1 MIDSI
6 IHSTLLLAVPIVLA
20 ALGGAIHRR
29 AGVVNIGLEGQM
41 LVGAFAGIVASAAT
55 GSWVVGVLAGGAAGA
70 LAGLIMSLVITR
82 LSANE
87 IIVGLGFNIVVLG
100 IVGFVLRSNFG
111 VSGTLRFPDQPRI
124 PKLTIP
130 GLGDVPVLGAI
141 VSGKDVLF
149 WFAVVLVP
157 VLAWLFANTRWGI
170 RTRATGA
177 NDFATASL
185 GVRTLAVRDL
195 AGSLAGLL
203 AGLGGVSLALGVSGL
218 FNENMIAGRGF
229 VALAAFYFG
238 RSKPLP
244 TALACLLFS
253 FFDALQIRMQTT
265 SSFPTDLIQTLPY
278 VAVVAVLAWTGY
290 TSLRRRTRAAV

>member
-6 IHSTLLLAVPIVLA
+6 INSTLLLAVPLVLA

-41 LVGAFAGIVASAAT
+41 LAGAFIGVLASAAS
-55 GSWVVGVLAGGAAGA
+55 GSWLVGVLAGAGAGA
-70 LAGLIMSLVITR
+70 LTGLIMSLVITR

-100 IVGFVLRSNFG
+100 IVGFALRAVFG

-124 PKLTIP
+124 PRIVIP
-130 GLGDVPVLGAI
+130 GLSEVPVLGAI
-141 VSGKDVLF
+141 LSGKDVLF
-149 WFAVVLVP
+149 WLSVALIP
-157 VLAWLFANTRWGI
+157 LLAWAFANTRWGI
-170 RTRATGA
+170 RTRATGVGA
-177 NDFATASL
+177 PAAASL
-185 GVRTLAVRDL
+185 GVRTLGLRDA
-195 AGSLAGLL
+195 AGTLAGLL
-203 AGLGGVSLALGVSGL
+203 AGLGGVALALGVSGL

-238 RSKPLP
+238 RARPLP

-253 FFDALQIRMQTT
+253 FFDALQVRLQTGGGL
-265 SSFPTDLIQTLPY
+265 SADLIQTLPY
-278 VAVVAVLAWTGY
+278 IAVVAVLAWTGY
-290 TSLRRRTRAAV
+290 TGLRRSTRVAA

>member
-6 IHSTLLLAVPIVLA
+6 INSTLLLAVPIVLA

-29 AGVVNIGLEGQM
+29 AGVVNIGLDGQM
-41 LVGAFAGIVASAAT
+41 LVGAFTGILASAST
-55 GSWVVGVLAGGAAGA
+55 GNWIVGVLVGAVAGA
-70 LAGLIMSLVITR
+70 ISGFIMSLIITR

-100 IVGFVLRSNFG
+100 IVGFVLRSLFE

-124 PKLTIP
+124 PRIVIP
-130 GLGDVPVLGAI
+130 GIDEIPVLGAI
-141 VSGKDVLF
+141 LSGKDILF
-149 WFAVVLVP
+149 WLAVILVP
-157 VLAWLFANTRWGI
+157 ILAWVFLNTRWGI
-170 RTRATGA
+170 RTRATGT
-177 NDFATASL
+177 NEFATASL
-185 GVRTLAVRDL
+185 GIRTLGIRDA
-195 AGSLAGLL
+195 AGTIAGML
-203 AGLGGVSLALGVSGL
+203 AGLGGVALALGVSGL

-238 RSKPLP
+238 RSRPLP

-253 FFDALQIRMQTT
+253 FFDAVQIRLQTN
-265 SSFPTDLIQTLPY
+265 SQFPTDLIQTLPY

-290 TSLRRRTRAAV
+290 TSLRRRTRVAV

>member
-6 IHSTLLLAVPIVLA
+6 IGSTLLLAVPIVLA
-20 ALGGAIHRR
+20 ALGGAVHHR

-41 LVGAFAGIVASAAT
+41 LVGAFSGILASAAS
-55 GSWVVGVLAGGAAGA
+55 GSWIVGVLVGGAAGA
-70 LAGLIMSLVITR
+70 IAGLIMSLVITR

-100 IVGFVLRSNFG
+100 IVGFVLRSVYG

-124 PKLTIP
+124 PRIDIP
-130 GLGDVPVLGAI
+130 GVADVPVLGAI
-141 VSGKDVLF
+141 VSGKDILF
-149 WFAVVLVP
+149 WLAVVLVP
-157 VLAWLFANTRWGI
+157 VLAWVFTNTRWGI

-177 NDFATASL
+177 NEFATASL
-185 GVRTLAVRDL
+185 GVRTLAIRDL
-195 AGSLAGLL
+195 AGSIAGLL
-203 AGLGGVSLALGVSGL
+203 AGLGGVALALGVSGL

-238 RSKPLP
+238 RSRPLP

-253 FFDALQIRMQTT
+253 FFDALQVRLQTT
-265 SSFPTDLIQTLPY
+265 SQFPTDLIQTLPY
-278 VAVVAVLAWTGY
+278 IAVVAVLAWTGF
-290 TSLRRRTRAAV
+290 SALRRRSRVAV

>member
-6 IHSTLLLAVPIVLA
+6 INLTLLLAVPLVLA

-41 LVGAFAGIVASAAT
+41 LVGAFVGILASAGT
-55 GSWVVGVLAGGAAGA
+55 GSWFVGVLAGGAAGA
-70 LAGLIMSLVITR
+70 VAGLIMSLVITR

-100 IVGFVLRSNFG
+100 IVGFVLRTLFG

-124 PKLTIP
+124 PRIDIP
-130 GLGDVPVLGAI
+130 GIQDIPVLGAI
-141 VSGKDVLF
+141 LSGKDVLF
-149 WFAVVLVP
+149 WACIVLIPVLV
-157 VLAWLFANTRWGI
+157 WLFANTRWGI
-170 RTRATGA
+170 RTRATGVA
-177 NDFATASL
+177 EPAAASL
-185 GVRTLAVRDL
+185 GIRTLGLRDT
-195 AGSLAGLL
+195 AGTLAGLL
-203 AGLGGVSLALGVSGL
+203 AGLGGVALALGVSGL
-218 FNENMIAGRGF
+218 FNENMIAGRGY

-253 FFDALQIRMQTT
+253 FFDSLQIRLQT
-265 SSFPTDLIQTLPY
+265 SGGISADLIQTLPY
-278 VAVVAVLAWTGY
+278 IAVVAVLAWTGF
-290 TSLRRRTRAAV
+290 TGLRKRSRMAV

>member
-6 IHSTLLLAVPIVLA
+6 IGSTLLLAVPIVLA
-20 ALGGAIHRR
+20 ALGGAMHRR

-41 LVGAFAGIVASAAT
+41 LVGAFSGILASAAS
-55 GSWVVGVLAGGAAGA
+55 GSWIVGVLVGGAAGA
-70 LAGLIMSLVITR
+70 IAGLIMSLVITR

-100 IVGFVLRSNFG
+100 IVGFVLRSVYG

-124 PKLTIP
+124 PRIDIP
-130 GLGDVPVLGAI
+130 GVADVPVLGAI
-141 VSGKDVLF
+141 VSGKDILF
-149 WFAVVLVP
+149 WLAVVLVP
-157 VLAWLFANTRWGI
+157 VLAWVFTNTRWGI

-177 NDFATASL
+177 NEFATASL
-185 GVRTLAVRDL
+185 GVRTLAIRDL
-195 AGSLAGLL
+195 AGSIAGLL
-203 AGLGGVSLALGVSGL
+203 AGLGGVALALGVSGL

-238 RSKPLP
+238 RSRPLP

-253 FFDALQIRMQTT
+253 FFDALQVRLQTT
-265 SSFPTDLIQTLPY
+265 SQFPTDLIQTLPY
-278 VAVVAVLAWTGY
+278 IAVVAVLAWTGF
-290 TSLRRRTRAAV
+290 SALRRRSRVAV